1 MLTARTIITQIIGGL
16 VASADSDTKSR
27 NLIAT
32 VRREVNRDGKT
43 GTIN

>member
-27 NLIAT
+27 SFVDI
-32 VRREVNRDGKT
+32 VRLEVNRNRKL
-43 GTIN
+43 